1 MFDFAKYAEVFN
13 SGDDIKLV
21 ETYMTEDFA
30 YTGDRRVIPSR
41 AAFLDFLK
49 FAHDG
54 VREIMRPQLIL
65 QSEDRIFG
73 EIDMDFHALKARK
86 DYPFGELKAGE
97 MITVKFFV
105 IYTLRDGKI
114 AGLKSAVW
122 PRNYG
127 VSKAPRLGG
136 SSGQRAAFLAYTRA
150 FSEGELDIF
159 AGYYTNDVVLELS
172 SVPPIKGK
180 DGIISYYRKMFQEVR
195 EDLKINRL
203 VADDEGIAA
212 DITARFTAIKDAP
225 NFNVI
230 PLKKGE
236 SASLHVLVYY
246 TLLNGLI
253 SHIQVARRGQPT
265 KDDVTPPHLPL
276 I

>member
-1 MFDFAKYAEVFN
+1 MFDFAKYADMFN
-13 SGDDIKLV
+13 KGDDNKLV
-21 ETYMTEDFA
+21 ETYFAEDFA
-30 YTGDRRVIPSR
+30 YTGDRRVLPTR
-41 AAFLDFLK
+41 AAFLEFLK

-54 VREIMRPQLIL
+54 VREIMRPQLVL
-65 QSEDRIFG
+65 QNQDRIFA

-86 DYPFGELKAGE
+86 DYPFGELKPGE

-105 IYTLRDGKI
+105 IYKLLDGKI

-122 PRNYG
+122 PRNYR

-136 SSGQRAAFLAYTRA
+136 SAGQRAAFLAYTRA
-150 FSEGELDIF
+150 FSEGEFDIF
-159 AGYYTNDVVLELS
+159 AGYYTDDVILELG

-180 DGIISYYRKMFQEVR
+180 DGIIGYYRKMFQEVR
-195 EDLKINRL
+195 ENLKINRL
-203 VADDEGIAA
+203 VADDDGIAA
-212 DITARFTAIKDAP
+212 DITASFTAVKDAP
-225 NFNVI
+225 GFVVI

-246 TLLNGLI
+246 TLRNGLI

-265 KDDVTPPHLPL
+265 KESETK
-276 I
+276 